1 MRMIPELDTNGPEF
15 YQTSNH
21 ALGYNHSIHL
31 HPVIDPLQGH
41 TNRLRSAT
49 FSPDGQLVVT
59 ASDDQTIRIWDAQ
72 SGYSVTK
79 PLKGHTE
86 HVHSA
91 DATKGTTL
99 LGPLEGHTDWV
110 YSVAFSP
117 EGTRVVSGSKDCTVR
132 IWNAHTGTLIGE
144 PLVGHSDAVFSIA
157 FSPDGTR
164 IVSGSRDKTIRMWDA
179 YTGKTVLGPLQG
191 HLDWVSAVSVSPDG
205 TRIVSGS
212 RDLTIRV
219 WDAQTGYTL
228 AGPFQGHYSP
238 VCSVA
243 FSPDGAR
250 IMSGARNG
258 GVCMWDATGTRLW
271 SLFGGYERPVC
282 SVGFSSDGKRVLYGC
297 GDVVVVQ
304 TMESQPEAAP
314 TLPGAF
320 PASHMSK
327 DVFDQLV
334 AHGCVDMTST
344 IDPNGYSASP
354 IYASGFGEVWK
365 AHLVDGTDVAVKTW
379 QFSCVSHDSNQLKRA
394 MEAVFKWSQVKHENV
409 QELLGV
415 VVFQG
420 RLGMV
425 FPWMGYDLREYMAE
439 HPEVNRYALC
449 IQVAAGLS
457 HLHKEG
463 MVHGDLK
470 AVGASSLVD
479 SSNPPQAHIRVS
491 KDGVLKLGDL
501 DHWILT
507 ESTLAFSTAHLGG
520 TLRWMAPELLESVKR
535 DKRSD
540 VYALGMTFL
549 EIMTGRVPYAELES
563 EYEVLSA
570 KQRPM
575 RPKALL
581 EDSPREGTMWRLLV
595 WCWDGK
601 AGMGRGVRSLWRGLV
616 ILIWVRGGLGCAMMG
631 SDVQVCVVP
640 APGALG
646 LDIPPLCS
654 PSTPDLSDE
663 SDDDNDDDDEPITW
677 PAPPNEKTL
686 WAMVEIVDS
695 EDKFV
700 GLLRRLVDVYLP
712 RLPPVLS
719 ASGTALLARNSGM
732 VLELHTRLASQLKA
746 HKGNRLGLCQVLTA
760 HASELTSLHQEF
772 SAGHAAAKALLN
784 RYQVRDPQIWAQWE
798 RECADESGPETDGS
812 RSRSFED
819 LLIAPIQR
827 VCKYHLL
834 VAGLRD
840 GTEEPQVMDAITA
853 MQAVA
858 ASVDEIV
865 RVRADEDRTKVVLER
880 MDPIPG
886 LPVGHLASLGPCVLI
901 GTLDVVYYAHNAQ
914 LTPAKPQKAK
924 HLAAFLWTGYLVLC
938 KVHTKR
944 ARYEPKRWFPLKIVP
959 PNSSSLTLAHSNPS
973 STNVIDSGVSDCDAS
988 SSDASPLFPETSL
1001 PTHQLAPP
1009 IIQPKKSLS
1018 HMRTQSQLDEPV
1030 PRLGHVQV
1038 QPSDHVFPYGIR
1050 ISFSRHVFELG
1061 ASCEEERDIWVRAIT
1076 DARVGNELVWVD
1088 KERGRGVTRS
1098 KSTGTIVADDT
1109 ARRDKSVEVVRERSK
1124 SRERGAWSRS
1134 REQSREGDDRS
1145 RDDRTVRDDRSRD
1158 DRSRDDRTVRDRDER
1173 QDRPPLQRK
1182 KSSGALVPQDGPVQI
1197 GNWIVQRLETVTTPT
1212 GTTVSGPTSHTRN
1225 GSEAYTR
1232 SSDSRSTSE
1241 ISHRD
1246 MHRSESHR
1254 SDVSHARNASEYSA
1268 PYVNPYA
1275 NPERLV
1281 AHTTGSS
1288 TIGIGERLE
1297 SAFLRPRYGHGYSY
1311 AAAQQGHAHAY
1322 VGPSGMGPSGHA
1334 GPSGYVGPSAGPS
1347 GYAGQAH
1354 PLTRES
1360 SQSSSTTLST
1370 QSHASSTS
1378 TLTHYAR
1385 PDPRSDPSSYAP
1397 STVAHS
1403 NYARSE
1409 APSNYARSEVPSN
1422 YARSDAPPNYARS
1435 EAPSNYARSDHGTSA
1450 PPSNYAPSINTPST
1464 SNSSTPYTS
1473 QATTPASHGP
1483 NLAGGYTSRFQTRSR
1498 TTESS
1503 LAANLERAF
1512 ITGNPPALDRNTS
1525 LGADVYRTNSASTG
1539 GSRSFPPSPVATAPP
1554 ALPLAPQQ
1562 VVRRPSNH
1570 TRDPVIMALADV
1582 ISSSCREARDRASV
1596 KRKPLWMTPEEAAAV
1611 AEKEREKAANGMMGM
1626 VRPRRMSSALVGN
1639 KAKTVE
1645 KDKDKEKEKEK
1656 VGDKDKEKKKP
1667 VLTVARP
1674 SSSEG
1679 VVSENGTKTSLQRK
1693 RATIHGGMHAFP
1705 SMGPPSPERETQSLS
1720 AHGHS
1725 APSQIIQ
1732 PSQVVVQPPPPQPQ
1746 PQPQPL
1752 QQPTQPPPQQPTQPL
1767 PKPPSMHMRGASAE
1781 GPISPPRSRTVSSSG
1796 SFVDGMRDFL
1806 LRRAFAKSAEN
1817 MALPVPA
1824 HDPPNP
1830 VYTVGAGL
1838 TNTKSEEGLPRAAA
1852 AAAAKPT
1859 KAGSLPVPSQD
1870 PGLYALGAGI
1880 TNTDPPP
1887 PKRKPRIS
1895 LRSGSA
1901 GSAFFARLT
1910 GKRESKNGSTPL
1922 SSLTFTPM
1930 SEKDRAESL
1939 AAARARES
1947 RSRSNEYYRRISPNQ
1962 GGPPNRN
1969 MLGAELYS
1977 SPSSMRLQPSPVAE
1991 ESRFS
1996 EEADEGLYTGYR

>member
-1 MRMIPELDTNGPEF
+1 MKTLLISAVVFGLGLLGLAAAIPVDTPGVVEEFETTHLSSRKPARGGWATYYNTEGGRGACGKYNHNQEYVVAIGKPLWDSTQEHGGTSALCGKTATVRWRGKSVRVRVVDECPVCGYNDIDLSPSAFQKLADKEF

-21 ALGYNHSIHL
+21 ALGYNHSIQLQH
-31 HPVIDPLQGH
+31 VINPLQGH

-49 FSPDGQLVVT
+49 FSPDGKLVVT

-72 SGYSVTK
+72 SGYSTTK

-91 DATKGTTL
+91 VFSPDGTRIASGSRDRTILLWDATKGTIL

-205 TRIVSGS
+205 TRIASGS

-219 WDAQTGYTL
+219 WDAQTGHTL

-258 GVCMWDATGTRLW
+258 EICMWDVTGTRLW

-282 SVGFSSDGKRVLYGC
+282 SVGFSLDGKRVLYGC

-304 TMESQPEAAP
+304 TMAMEAP

-334 AHGCVDMTST
+334 AHGCIDMTST

-354 IYASGFGEVWK
+354 IYATGFGEVWK
-365 AHLVDGTDVAVKTW
+365 AHLVDGTDVALKTW

-394 MEAVFKWSQVKHENV
+394 MEAVFNWSQVKHENV

-470 AVGASSLVD
+470 A
-479 SSNPPQAHIRVS
+479 AHIRVS

-535 DKRSD
+535 DKPSD

-700 GLLRRLVDVYLP
+700 AAGAD
-712 RLPPVLS
+712 
-719 ASGTALLARNSGM
+719 
-732 VLELHTRLASQLKA
+732 QLKA

-772 SAGHAAAKALLN
+772 SAGHAAAKA
-784 RYQVRDPQIWAQWE
+784 
-798 RECADESGPETDGS
+798 CSTD
-812 RSRSFED
+812 
-819 LLIAPIQR
+819 I
-827 VCKYHLL
+827 K
-834 VAGLRD
+834 D

-924 HLAAFLWTGYLVLC
+924 HLAAFLWTGYLVLYC
-938 KVHTKR
+938 
-944 ARYEPKRWFPLKIVP
+944 P

-1705 SMGPPSPERETQSLS
+1705 SMDHPTVPGRRPTAAAAS
-1720 AHGHS
+1720 AAS
-1725 APSQIIQ
+1725 APTTNPASA
-1732 PSQVVVQPPPPQPQ
+1732 
-1746 PQPQPL
+1746 
-1752 QQPTQPPPQQPTQPL
+1752 TQPL